1 MMKRLFFY
9 IVCIL
14 AIFNASVAEAQKYV
28 LPADFEGQ
36 LTQQRLEQLQKG
48 TATPLDAGEYGS
60 ILWEIGEYF
69 YKKYP
74 DTSVFYEDNFIDNLR
89 PFFPQDND
97 EELLSRLVL
106 LRNIIDGYRVG
117 SGIYNDV
124 IKQKLVPHVYK
135 KVHRPQDFDDAQE
148 VPYIAAEDGEFVKVY
163 NFKKF
168 LTYAENPDEPKAI
181 NEFKKKQQQEPSF
194 WDKVQYAA
202 DKIEW
207 KKLPLY
213 GDIYKNPLLSDKGV
227 TDFVNG
233 KYVQLRLLSPQTY
246 IEGQKELNIGVHILT
261 DSRHFV
267 LANNVDDELQ
277 KIKISL
283 DNSENVTSYEVLY
296 PIPFRSGALPAY
308 HKYFG
313 DFLIPIKLTLQD
325 ENKPLKVN
333 ANVEMT
339 VCNAIEMCQSEKFA
353 LALTLEPKGEDIF
366 PNGYENFFSA
376 TMSQN
381 PKAETAKL
389 KLEKFV
395 VDDDA
400 DGQSLRLEFSALEKV
415 ESFQVYVE
423 ENDGYTTF
431 GAPLISLSDERIF
444 VRFLPQKPL
453 KYDLAGTEFTI
464 SAGLNDHYYLRQSRF
479 AERAS
484 LFDTRSVKLNFG
496 LIFLAF
502 FGGLLLN
509 FMPCVFPVLSLK
521 IMAISQNLENSVALK
536 RSLKF
541 TICGI
546 FLGFVII
553 ICGVILAKVVGLSLG
568 WGMQYQSVS
577 FLVVM
582 IFVITAFYILA
593 PQLDFGAA
601 VKYVGADVLLGTLI
615 VLLATPCTGPYLA
628 TAIGFALTGSYVD
641 IVVLLSAVAVGLSVP
656 YWVILAL
663 DNPQDMF
670 PKPGAWMNKLS
681 IILKLLL
688 LATIGWF
695 LVLIFEQTNIVC
707 VIKICGILLVF
718 ALLCRFSGSFM
729 RFLDDEAEK
738 QIPTE
743 TAIWVRQKSKY
754 VLLIVCALLLAVS
767 VLIAHNAF
775 EANYARR
782 LQERQTAVDMP
793 LIKNKLAQGRS
804 VLLEIGADWCL
815 TCHYNSA
822 MVLTPKNLAYW
833 KEFLHLDLVRVDWTD
848 YNAQTLE
855 FMAQYGRKGLPFYV
869 LFTPLI
875 REGIVLPEIFDAD
888 DIRHLLTTYH

>member
-1 MMKRLFFY
+1 M
-9 IVCIL
+9 
-14 AIFNASVAEAQKYV
+14 
-28 LPADFEGQ
+28 
-36 LTQQRLEQLQKG
+36 
-48 TATPLDAGEYGS
+48 
-60 ILWEIGEYF
+60 
-69 YKKYP
+69 
-74 DTSVFYEDNFIDNLR
+74 
-89 PFFPQDND
+89 
-97 EELLSRLVL
+97 
-106 LRNIIDGYRVG
+106 
-117 SGIYNDV
+117 
-124 IKQKLVPHVYK
+124 
-135 KVHRPQDFDDAQE
+135 
-148 VPYIAAEDGEFVKVY
+148 
-163 NFKKF
+163 
-168 LTYAENPDEPKAI
+168 
-181 NEFKKKQQQEPSF
+181 
-194 WDKVQYAA
+194 
-202 DKIEW
+202 
-207 KKLPLY
+207 
-213 GDIYKNPLLSDKGV
+213 
-227 TDFVNG
+227 
-233 KYVQLRLLSPQTY
+233 
-246 IEGQKELNIGVHILT
+246 
-261 DSRHFV
+261 
-267 LANNVDDELQ
+267 
-277 KIKISL
+277 
-283 DNSENVTSYEVLY
+283 
-296 PIPFRSGALPAY
+296 
-308 HKYFG
+308 
-313 DFLIPIKLTLQD
+313 
-325 ENKPLKVN
+325 
-333 ANVEMT
+333 
-339 VCNAIEMCQSEKFA
+339 
-353 LALTLEPKGEDIF
+353 
-366 PNGYENFFSA
+366 
-376 TMSQN
+376 
-381 PKAETAKL
+381 
-389 KLEKFV
+389 
-395 VDDDA
+395 
-400 DGQSLRLEFSALEKV
+400 
-415 ESFQVYVE
+415 
-423 ENDGYTTF
+423 
-431 GAPLISLSDERIF
+431 
-444 VRFLPQKPL
+444 

-464 SAGLNDHYYLRQSRF
+464 NVALNDSYYLRQSRF

-593 PQLDFGAA
+593 PQLNFGSTI
-601 VKYVGADVLLGTLI
+601 KYAGTDVLLGTLI

-695 LVLIFEQTNIVC
+695 LVLIFEQTDIVC
-707 VIKICGILLVF
+707 VIKICIILLVF
-718 ALLCRFSGSFM
+718 ALLCRFYGSFM

-743 TAIWVRQKSKY
+743 TAIFVRQKSKY